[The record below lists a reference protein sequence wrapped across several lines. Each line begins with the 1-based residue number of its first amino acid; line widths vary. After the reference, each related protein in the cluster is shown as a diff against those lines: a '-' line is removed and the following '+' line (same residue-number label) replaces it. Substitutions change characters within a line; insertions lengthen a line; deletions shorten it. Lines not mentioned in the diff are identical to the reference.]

1 MGNAKRRFEDLDDVE
16 KGIYLLKIEEDDLG
30 VEDEDDYDAVIDDC
44 GLFDDELPR
53 AATLEK

>member
-1 MGNAKRRFEDLDDVE
+1 MKLWSH
-16 KGIYLLKIEEDDLG
+16 IYLLKIEDLG
-30 VEDEDDYDAVIDDC
+30 DEDEDDYDAVIDDC